1 MALKKN
7 STKSPTEKRS
17 SSLNISN
24 PKVYEM
30 IRKRAY
36 DIYVRRGYSHGN
48 DQHDWFEAERQV
60 KREVGVSR

>member
-1 MALKKN
+1 MAFKKN
-7 STKSPTEKRS
+7 QTEKRS
-17 SSLNISN
+17 SNLNILD

-36 DIYVRRGYSHGN
+36 DIYARRGHAHGN

-60 KREVGVSR
+60 KRELSLSK

>member
-1 MALKKN
+1 MAFKKN
-7 STKSPTEKRS
+7 PTEKRS
-17 SSLNISN
+17 GNLNILD

-60 KREVGVSR
+60 KREISLSR